1 MNCMLNLPRFSYYSP
16 ESVAS
21 FLTGS
26 KWLNPRLIALVEE
39 EACPV
44 PTATVAP
51 GGEGAFVARIMDL
64 LYHYSAVY
72 DSLEVEPGKGFSEAG
87 FLGARI
93 IPTHHYLEVLFRQ
106 GIQRVEI
113 LRLIKHKRKQ
123 GVALRNL
130 FSSRALLQIVQG
142 PRPFDGIVDS
152 SAEPATFHAN
162 EQFLTLPLPMAWSC
176 KALPFYTSLGPHQQ
190 RWFSIHY
197 PCSSRHHTSL
207 SCNLC
212 GTPSISSS
220 CLQG

>member
-72 DSLEVEPGKGFSEAG
+72 DSLEVGFSMQSQARG
-87 FLGARI
+87 LVKRVFLG
-93 IPTHHYLEVLFRQ
+93 PE
-106 GIQRVEI
+106 
-113 LRLIKHKRKQ
+113 
-123 GVALRNL
+123 
-130 FSSRALLQIVQG
+130 
-142 PRPFDGIVDS
+142 
-152 SAEPATFHAN
+152 
-162 EQFLTLPLPMAWSC
+162 
-176 KALPFYTSLGPHQQ
+176 
-190 RWFSIHY
+190 
-197 PCSSRHHTSL
+197 
-207 SCNLC
+207 
-212 GTPSISSS
+212 
-220 CLQG
+220 